1 MTPTRNTVSAQKKC
15 PRRSGRALLPVS
27 ATQRPKDYFMTTTH
41 YATPRQSADP
51 MAVAKALAL
60 VVLALAV
67 PQP

>member
-1 MTPTRNTVSAQKKC
+1 
-15 PRRSGRALLPVS
+15 
-27 ATQRPKDYFMTTTH
+27 MTTTH
-41 YATPRQSADP
+41 YATPRQSTDP